1 MEKMRLSGGRVF
13 LENEIRKADVLIL
26 NGKIQA
32 IIEPETLTADYKVQD
47 CTDMNISAGF
57 VEIHSHGGGGSDY
70 MDNEPDAYKN
80 ILKLHVQHGTTSVMP
95 TTLSAGTEGTLKAID
110 NYLLAEKDSTL
121 PINLLGIHMEGPFIS
136 LNQAGAQRPENIRE
150 FDEREYKLLFERSQG
165 RIKRW
170 SVAPE
175 KEGAREFAD
184 FANKNGITLSIAHSD
199 ADFDTVV
206 KAFDWGYRHVTHL
219 YSGMSSIIRK
229 EGFRIAGV
237 VEASYYLDGMNV
249 EIIADGCHLPD
260 SLLKLVVKSKGT
272 DHVALITDSMRA
284 AGQESGESY
293 LGSKEEPMPVV
304 IEKGVAM
311 LLTHDAFGGSIAT
324 SDRLIR
330 TMISAG
336 VSLSDAVKMATVSP
350 LKMMNLNV
358 KKGLIKEGYDADIC
372 VFDDNINI
380 KHVFVNGIKRV

>member
-1 MEKMRLSGGRVF
+1 MKKIRLSGGNLI
-13 LENEIRKADVLIL
+13 LENEIRKADLLIKDNKIEAIVNAQKPAPDYEVL
-26 NGKIQA
+26 
-32 IIEPETLTADYKVQD
+32 D
-47 CTDMNISAGF
+47 CTDLHISAGF

-70 MDNEPDAYKN
+70 MDDEEDSYKN
-80 ILKLHVQHGTTSVMP
+80 ILNLHVQHGTTSVMP
-95 TTLSAGTEGTLKAID
+95 TTLSAGTEGTIKAID
-110 NYLLAEKDSTL
+110 NYLRAEEDKTL
-121 PINLLGIHMEGPFIS
+121 PINLLGMHMEGPFIS

-150 FDEREYKLLFERSQG
+150 FNEKEYKMLYEKSQG

-175 KEGAREFAD
+175 KDGAKEFAD
-184 FANKNGITLSIAHSD
+184 FANKNNITLSIGHSD
-199 ADFDTVV
+199 ADFDTIV
-206 KAFDWGYRHVTHL
+206 KAFDWGYRHITHF
-219 YSGMSSIIRK
+219 YSGCSSVIRR
-229 EGFRIAGV
+229 EGFRVAGV
-237 VEASYYLDGMNV
+237 VEAGYYLDDMNV

-260 SLLKLVVKSKGT
+260 SLLKLIVKSKGT

-284 AGQESGESY
+284 AGQTSGESY

-311 LLTHDAFGGSIAT
+311 LLTHNAFGGSIAT

-336 VSLSDAVKMATVSP
+336 ISLSDAVKMATISP
-350 LKMMNLNV
+350 LKMMNQKV

-372 VFDDNINI
+372 IFDDNINI

>member
-1 MEKMRLSGGRVF
+1 MGKLRLSGGNLI
-13 LENEIRKADVLIL
+13 LENEIRKADLL
-26 NGKIQA
+26 SENGKIQG
-32 IIEPETLTADYKVQD
+32 ITEPEISTPDYEMLD
-47 CTDMNISAGF
+47 CTGMNISAGF
-57 VEIHSHGGGGSDY
+57 VDIHSHGGGGSDY
-70 MDNEPDAYKN
+70 MDCEEDSYKN
-80 ILKLHVQHGTTSVMP
+80 ILNLHVQHGTTSVMP
-95 TTLSAGTEGTLKAID
+95 TTLSASCEGLSKALD
-110 NYLLAEKDSTL
+110 CYLQAENDKTL
-121 PINLLGIHMEGPFIS
+121 PVNLLGIHMEGIYIS
-136 LNQAGAQRPENIRE
+136 PNQAGAQRPEDIRE
-150 FDEREYKLLFERSQG
+150 FNEKEYKMLFERSQG

-175 KEGAREFAD
+175 KEGAKEFAD

-219 YSGMSSIIRK
+219 YSGMSTVFRR

-237 VEASYYLDGMNV
+237 VEAAYYLDDMNV

-260 SLLKLVVKSKGT
+260 SLLKLIVKSKGT
-272 DHVALITDSMRA
+272 DRVALITDSMRA
-284 AGQESGESY
+284 AGQTSGESY

-330 TMISAG
+330 TMVSAG

-380 KHVFVNGIKRV
+380 KHVFVNGVKRV

>member
-1 MEKMRLSGGRVF
+1 MKKIRLSGGNLI
-13 LENEIRKADVLIL
+13 LENEIRKADLLIKDNKIEAIVNAQKPAPDYEVL
-26 NGKIQA
+26 
-32 IIEPETLTADYKVQD
+32 D
-47 CTDMNISAGF
+47 CTDLHISAGF

-70 MDNEPDAYKN
+70 MDDEEDSYKN

-95 TTLSAGTEGTLKAID
+95 TTLSAGTEGTIKAID
-110 NYLLAEKDSTL
+110 NYLRAEEDKTL
-121 PINLLGIHMEGPFIS
+121 PVNLLGMHMEGPFIS

-150 FDEREYKLLFERSQG
+150 FNEKEYKMLFEKSQG

-175 KEGAREFAD
+175 KDGAKEFAD
-184 FANKNGITLSIAHSD
+184 FANKNNITLSIGHSD

-206 KAFDWGYRHVTHL
+206 KAFDWGFRHITHF
-219 YSGMSSIIRK
+219 YSGCSSIIRK

-237 VEASYYLDGMNV
+237 VEAGYYLDDMNV
-249 EIIADGCHLPD
+249 EIIADGCHLPP
-260 SLLKLVVKSKGT
+260 SLLKLIVKSKGT

-284 AGQESGESY
+284 AGQTSGESY

-336 VSLSDAVKMATVSP
+336 ISLTDAVKMATISP
-350 LKMMNLNV
+350 LKMMNQKV

-372 VFDDNINI
+372 VFDDNINV
-380 KHVFVNGIKRV
+380 KHVFVKGIKRV